1 MARPP
6 IAWIAA
12 AFAAGLAVG
21 FFLFIGSERGNGEL
35 VVPALPVAAAVPL
48 RRRAPLVAALALFTA
63 AGVLWGGAAARER
76 AVTCAGVW
84 SGEGRSGVG
93 EGRTRAVLLRL
104 SDPVP
109 DSAGVTDADVAGGV
123 TCGGA
128 LRVRW
133 PEHRAARGGTL
144 WVVAGHWSGEVERG
158 VLVARSVRL
167 IGAAP
172 EGRGALRD
180 AVASRAERLFGARA
194 AMVQALVIGRR
205 SGLDPAIREQ
215 YVRAGLAHLLAI
227 SGLHIGFFAV
237 WVGFLFEL
245 LRVRPRPRV
254 ALTVLA
260 LAGYIWMLGFPAPA
274 MRAALMFGV
283 RAVARVRQRVLAPA
297 GLLGVCALFLLLL
310 EPFALVSA
318 GAWLS
323 FAAVWAVI
331 WAGRISRHWPR
342 PGRLIAPALAATLL
356 TAPVSAL
363 AFGTVAPIGVI
374 SNLVALPVAGV
385 AVPGLVISLALSW
398 ASFPLAQ
405 LLAAG
410 SGAALAVLDV
420 IARGA
425 AWVPFGHVVSIAGW
439 EPAAGWAGVVV
450 VAWWLWNSPRRPWLL
465 AARIAFTLAVLTST
479 SVLDAL
485 SLDVFRL
492 DVCRCLQVFFLDVG
506 QGDAALLRTP
516 ENHWIVIDGGP
527 RTPDADA
534 GRRTVIPFLR
544 RARAGG
550 VSIVVATHGD
560 ADHLGGLPAV
570 IQTFP
575 PRLVLEPGEPLG
587 RPLYLE
593 FLAAVEATGARYR
606 AARSGDR
613 IALDGV
619 TLEVL
624 SPDSAWIARPLDV
637 NDHGVVLRV
646 TYGSVRLLFQADA
659 GLPVEAHLAG
669 RVGSVEL
676 LKVGHHGSHSATSD
690 AWLTELAPHDAV
702 ISVGR
707 HNHYGHP
714 APEVVARLAQH
725 GITVMRTDRDGTIT
739 FSTDGARAHDVFAR
753 LH

>member
-1 MARPP
+1 MPRPP

-21 FFLFIGSERGNGEL
+21 VLLFMGPQSTPGARFVIGFLGA
-35 VVPALPVAAAVPL
+35 VAVPL
-48 RRRAPLVAALALFTA
+48 WRRAPLGAALALFAA
-63 AGVLWGGAAARER
+63 AGMLWGGAAARER
-76 AVTCAGVW
+76 SATCAGMW
-84 SGEGRSGVG
+84 SGEWGTGKG
-93 EGRTRAVLLRL
+93 EGHTHSAFLTL
-104 SDPVP
+104 SDPVS
-109 DSAGVTDADVAGGV
+109 DSGGV
-123 TCGGA
+123 TQADVVAGAECGGS

-133 PEHRAARGGTL
+133 PGGKPARGGTT
-144 WVVAGHWSGEVERG
+144 WVVVGRWSGDADRG
-158 VLVARSVRL
+158 VLVARTAHL
-167 IGAAP
+167 IEGMP
-172 EGRGALRD
+172 RGRGAVRD
-180 AVASRAERLFGARA
+180 ALASRADRLFGARA
-194 AMVQALVIGRR
+194 PMVQALVIGRR
-205 SGLDPAIREQ
+205 SDLDPAIREQ

-227 SGLHIGFFAV
+227 AGLHIGFFAV
-237 WVGFLFEL
+237 WVGLLLEL
-245 LRVRPRPRV
+245 IRVGPRARA
-254 ALTVLA
+254 ALTLLA

-274 MRAALMFGV
+274 ARAGLMFGV

-297 GLLGVCALFLLLL
+297 GLLGLCALLLL
-310 EPFALVSA
+310 VFEPFALLSA

-323 FAAVWAVI
+323 FTAVGAVI

-342 PGRLIAPALAATLL
+342 LLRLGAPALAATLL

-363 AFGTVAPIGVI
+363 AFGTVAPIGAV
-374 SNLVALPVAGV
+374 SNLLALPVAGV
-385 AVPGLVISLALSW
+385 VVPGLVTSLALSW
-398 ASFPLAQ
+398 LNVPLAQ
-405 LLAAG
+405 LFAAG
-410 SGAALAVLDV
+410 SGAGLALLDL

-439 EPAAGWAGVVV
+439 QPAAVWTGVVV
-450 VAWWLWNSPRRPWLL
+450 VAWWLWNCPRRPWLL
-465 AARIAFTLAVLTST
+465 AARLAFAFTVAIST
-479 SVLDAL
+479 SLLDAL

-619 TLEVL
+619 TLDVL

-637 NDHGVVLRV
+637 NEHGVVLRV